1 MDHHRS
7 ARLKRRALIIG
18 GLGIALSVII
28 GLIYIGLRDDAT
40 ASWAQIMFCGLLI
53 IILGAAL
60 SWLVSLCVYGYG
72 IMVEERKQT
81 GSRRRGRKEE
91 PARVSRVYMPNEM

>member
-40 ASWAQIMFCGLLI
+40 ASWA
-53 IILGAAL
+53 
-60 SWLVSLCVYGYG
+60 WLVSLCVYGYG

-81 GSRRRGRKEE
+81 GSRRRDRKEE

>member
-1 MDHHRS
+1 MDKDRS
-7 ARLKRRALIIG
+7 LRLKRRALYIG
-18 GLGIALSVII
+18 GVGIAFSVVI

-40 ASWAQIMFCGLLI
+40 ASWAQIIFFGLLI

-60 SWLVSLCVYGYG
+60 SWLVSLFVYGYG
-72 IMVEERKQT
+72 MLMEERGPKQKH
-81 GSRRRGRKEE
+81 RRDRKEE